1 MEMSKEQFAW
11 YAGLILGT
19 SGLFVVL
26 GAVGIE
32 SYWPRLI
39 TAAVGGLGIGW
50 LFETQLKQIEMGG
63 KE

>member
-26 GAVGIE
+26 GAAGLE
-32 SYWPRLI
+32 SYWPKLI
-39 TAAVGGLGIGW
+39 TAAIGGLGMGW
-50 LFETQLKQIEMGG
+50 FFENQLKQIEMRR
-63 KE
+63 EE